1 MNLADRQRL
10 IPGSPAPAI
19 IRKQQQQDKLQLQQL
34 DDNRRYSIPG
44 SPKITLSKCKD
55 NDMFKC
61 DIPQFE
67 DTMIE
72 VRGSDLMEVSQDAKE
87 MKILLEL

>member
-1 MNLADRQRL
+1 MQGVNLTDRQRL

-19 IRKQQQQDKLQLQQL
+19 IRKQQQQEKLQLQQL
-34 DDNRRYSIPG
+34 DDNRRPSIPG
-44 SPKITLSKCKD
+44 SPKITLSKCRD

-72 VRGSDLMEVSQDAKE
+72 ERGSELVEVSQDTQTWH
-87 MKILLEL
+87 L